1 MSIKRL
7 EPEGAG
13 GQPRG
18 RGRWEQNLWYR
29 SPCDRARAKSLEFY
43 TDVTVLSS
51 TEHLLGHQGEVFCW
65 REPALFNGHVNG
77 EGVGDRSAACVDR
90 NSIGRGRVL

>member
-29 SPCDRARAKSLEFY
+29 SLCGCARAKSLEFY
-43 TDVTVLSS
+43 TDVTVIAPTAGALIP
-51 TEHLLGHQGEVFCW
+51 GHQAG
-65 REPALFNGHVNG
+65 L
-77 EGVGDRSAACVDR
+77 
-90 NSIGRGRVL
+90 L

>member
-43 TDVTVLSS
+43 TDVTVLCLRNTCWGTREKSS
-51 TEHLLGHQGEVFCW
+51 VGENRHYLTVTLTVKEWVTDPLL
-65 REPALFNGHVNG
+65 ALTVT
-77 EGVGDRSAACVDR
+77 A
-90 NSIGRGRVL
+90 